1 MRAGVPHAR
10 MPCAAA
16 ALAGALLAGALLA
29 GADVSGA
36 EPLVDPT
43 RPVAARAAAYEDTSG
58 VHVQAIVSR
67 AGSRIAIVDGKVVH
81 AGDRVANVVIEE
93 VTPEGVR
100 YSQDGRSGFARLASP
115 KVTVRRVPVAE
126 RDVP

>member
-1 MRAGVPHAR
+1 MRACVPHAR
-10 MPCAAA
+10 MPWVAA
-16 ALAGALLAGALLA
+16 ALAGAPLAVAA
-29 GADVSGA
+29 VRAA